1 MLMHTHFF
9 AVYIFAEWLQPPSPI
24 WIWEQWIKKG
34 NRRICNLKRK
44 KSNETAK
51 MWVFIQNPVNNAWN
65 HNRRCGEL
73 SWASGSRGRSM
84 QWLLESIENGR
95 KKQQPKTH
103 THGCE
108 LTAAVISAF
117 TYIWN
122 THTDHVQAVYIY
134 ISNAWNCWLCSVN
147 RIKVF
152 LIGKHVNDAKI
163 NIWCVHFSDDTF
175 AFKICLKHEW
185 LYTYSQQQREKWYG
199 KIVISHKISF
209 YGIHKWKYWH
219 SFSPPKLK

>member
-1 MLMHTHFF
+1 MLEITTGDVVNCHGHQVHGEDQCSGYWNPLKTEEKNNNRKHTRTD
-9 AVYIFAEWLQPPSPI
+9 A
-24 WIWEQWIKKG
+24 
-34 NRRICNLKRK
+34 N
-44 KSNETAK
+44 
-51 MWVFIQNPVNNAWN
+51 
-65 HNRRCGEL
+65 
-73 SWASGSRGRSM
+73 
-84 QWLLESIENGR
+84 WLLLSF
-95 KKQQPKTH
+95 QHSH
-103 THGCE
+103 TFE
-108 LTAAVISAF
+108 TLTPTMCTPFV
-117 TYIWN
+117 
-122 THTDHVQAVYIY
+122 Y

>member
-1 MLMHTHFF
+1 MWWIVMGIRFTGKIN
-9 AVYIFAEWLQPPSPI
+9 AVAIGI
-24 WIWEQWIKKG
+24 HWE
-34 NRRICNLKRK
+34 RK
-44 KSNETAK
+44 K
-51 MWVFIQNPVNNAWN
+51 
-65 HNRRCGEL
+65 
-73 SWASGSRGRSM
+73 
-84 QWLLESIENGR
+84 
-95 KKQQPKTH
+95 KT
-103 THGCE
+103 TTE
-108 LTAAVISAF
+108 
-117 TYIWN
+117 N
-122 THTDHVQAVYIY
+122 THARMRTDCCCHFSIHIHLKHSHRPCARVY